1 MQTEKICYLTG
12 ATTNL
17 HKHHVFAGSR
27 RKASEKWG
35 CWVWLR
41 ADYHNMS
48 RYGVHFNHSLDMR
61 IKRETQ
67 KRFEEL
73 YGHYAFMWAFGKNY
87 LEDEA

>member
-1 MQTEKICYLTG
+1 MYLRVLAARQARNG
-12 ATTNL
+12 A
-17 HKHHVFAGSR
+17 AG
-27 RKASEKWG
+27 
-35 CWVWLR
+35 WLR

-73 YGHYAFMWAFGKNY
+73 YGHYAFMWAFGKK
-87 LEDEA
+87 LSGG